1 MGACT
6 ASKLGSKARREGLL
20 VSDYRVKISVSNARI
35 RRAMQAAGYTSVLQ
49 MCRVKN
55 LSIGATF
62 DLVNMKA
69 SPLNQKGEWRKCV
82 LELADA
88 LYSLPDDLFS
98 ERQKVLVL
106 KSSTGSKDVTE
117 AELTRISEQHVW
129 DNRLEDMQDNEGIRE
144 IAHEQTEDLLKAT
157 MDACLTPRER
167 MVLSARN
174 GLLGTERSLE
184 EVAKA
189 LDVTRE
195 RVRQIEHKALNKLRY
210 QATNKY
216 SGVGKILHELKDAI
230 DE

>member
-1 MGACT
+1 M
-6 ASKLGSKARREGLL
+6 
-20 VSDYRVKISVSNARI
+20 SDYRVKISVSNARI

-82 LELADA
+82 LDLADA
-88 LYSLPDDLFS
+88 LYSLPNDLFS

-129 DNRLEDMQDNEGIRE
+129 DNRLADMQDNAGIRE

-157 MDACLTPRER
+157 MDACLTNREK

-174 GLLGTERSLE
+174 GLLGTERSLD

-189 LDVTRE
+189 LDVSRE
-195 RVRQIEHKALNKLRY
+195 RIRQIEAKAIRKL
-210 QATNKY
+210 QAQASNKY
-216 SGVGKILHELKDAI
+216 SEAGKILHELKDAI
-230 DE
+230 NE

>member
-1 MGACT
+1 M
-6 ASKLGSKARREGLL
+6 
-20 VSDYRVKISVSNARI
+20 SDYRVKISVSNARI

-82 LELADA
+82 LDLADA
-88 LYSLPDDLFS
+88 LYCLPNDLFS

-106 KSSTGSKDVTE
+106 KSATGTKDVTE

-129 DNRLEDMQDNEGIRE
+129 DNRIEDMQDNEGIRE

-157 MDACLTPRER
+157 MDACLTNREK

-174 GLLGTERSLE
+174 GLLGTERSLD

-189 LDVTRE
+189 LDVSRE
-195 RVRQIEHKALNKLRY
+195 RIRQIEAKAIRKL
-210 QATNKY
+210 QAQASNKY
-216 SGVGKILHELKDAI
+216 SEAGKILHELKDAI
-230 DE
+230 NE

>member
-1 MGACT
+1 
-6 ASKLGSKARREGLL
+6 

-82 LELADA
+82 LDLADA

-157 MDACLTPRER
+157 MDACLTPREKK
-167 MVLSARN
+167 VLEARF
-174 GLLGTERSLE
+174 GFLGKE
-184 EVAKA
+184 ETLDGVAKQFD
-189 LDVTRE
+189 LSRE
-195 RVRQIEHKALNKLRY
+195 RIRHIEFKALGKLRTQSGFES
-210 QATNKY
+210 QA
-216 SGVGKILHELKDAI
+216 GKILRGLKDNI
-230 DE
+230 NE

>member
-1 MGACT
+1 M
-6 ASKLGSKARREGLL
+6 
-20 VSDYRVKISVSNARI
+20 SDYRVKISVSNARI

-157 MDACLTPRER
+157 MDAYLTPREK

-174 GLLGTERSLE
+174 GLLGTERSLD

-195 RVRQIEHKALNKLRY
+195 RVRQIEAKAIRKL
-210 QATNKY
+210 QAQASNKY
-216 SGVGKILHELKDAI
+216 SKAGKILHELKDAI
-230 DE
+230 NE